1 MLKALDR
8 TLDRNPWVAG
18 HMKLQQLRFLCQVVA
33 SNFNVTLAARR
44 LNTSQ
49 SGVSHQIRALEEE
62 LGATIFLRREK
73 RLLGLTDAG
82 KEIVLGAKEVLF
94 RAEQLKEIAADFE
107 AAESGSLT
115 VATTHVHA
123 RFALL
128 KVISAFARK
137 YKSTTLRLIQTVPA
151 EILRLVDDGEAD
163 LGVTTEVPLDTRQF
177 DVVPAYPLGRA
188 LVAPPRHPLLRR
200 RRPTLAE
207 IARFPLIIYDARMAS
222 GRVVLDAFARAGIE
236 PNVMITAIDA
246 DVIKAYV
253 GAGLGVA
260 IVPTLAHEKKT
271 DVGLRA
277 VDLSHIFPFTTTNI
291 VIRRGSYLRGYTRAF
306 IKLVAADWDGR

>member
-1 MLKALDR
+1 
-8 TLDRNPWVAG
+8 
-18 HMKLQQLRFLCQVVA
+18 
-33 SNFNVTLAARR
+33 
-44 LNTSQ
+44 
-49 SGVSHQIRALEEE
+49 
-62 LGATIFLRREK
+62 
-73 RLLGLTDAG
+73 
-82 KEIVLGAKEVLF
+82 
-94 RAEQLKEIAADFE
+94 
-107 AAESGSLT
+107 
-115 VATTHVHA
+115 
-123 RFALL
+123 
-128 KVISAFARK
+128 
-137 YKSTTLRLIQTVPA
+137 
-151 EILRLVDDGEAD
+151 
-163 LGVTTEVPLDTRQF
+163 
-177 DVVPAYPLGRA
+177 
-188 LVAPPRHPLLRR
+188 
-200 RRPTLAE
+200 
-207 IARFPLIIYDARMAS
+207 MAS